1 MAGALQKNPEKTTM
15 PLRNLFTPSTFH
27 WVRAVALCLT
37 GLSLLPGHHAK
48 AQNTAIAYAYPVGK
62 LTVDGDLSDWPKGLT
77 KYRLTEDNGIK
88 PKSAADFTAHYRV
101 AYDPDNRSVYVG
113 VEVTDD
119 DHVVDTTKSPAW
131 NTQDCH
137 ELYVDARHLPFGSGV
152 AAFMLSKTFRD
163 TNKML
168 SDPVSAAYSWDN
180 IEARTVRQGNLTT
193 YEWRVDLGEHVY
205 PGRSIGLDLNVF
217 DKDNDGFKV
226 IGWGRGGYKFR
237 TPAHLGDVVLM
248 RANEGLGTLGGKVR
262 WKEAWA
268 QKLPG
273 RVRLTSVK
281 TPALWVDAKVDSL
294 GRYTVQLPPGTY
306 RVSTPGHLV
315 QDKETVYRV
324 NNETLAEVTLKAGEK
339 KAVTA
344 VGLITRSS
352 PPDLVPQQGILHAF
366 DAGKARQLDQFV
378 AAYQQFYEIPG
389 VSLALVKDGKVVYH
403 KTYGVEN
410 SLTREKVED
419 NTLFEAASITK
430 AVFAYVVNRLAER
443 GVIDLDKPLY
453 QYLPFEAMA
462 HDDRYKLITA
472 RHVLSHRTGFPN
484 WAYMNADGKLDIKFT
499 PGTQYGYSGEGFEY
513 LKRVV
518 VHITGKDILQV
529 LKEEVTGPMKMY
541 NVHFSKNDELAK
553 VASYGHYDNVPTTQ
567 YIPGEPGM
575 AHSMY
580 TEAKGFSQFMLG
592 LLSGQGQQPD
602 TYTRMLTMHSEFPR
616 EKGEKKPRYKSG
628 MGLGIAVRES
638 PYGPVFGHGGN
649 NGDFQ
654 CDFEVYKDLKMG
666 YAIFTNSNYGGQLC
680 GQMKAL
686 LVEGKEEVAQ
696 K

>member
-1 MAGALQKNPEKTTM
+1 MTFTYPCAR
-15 PLRNLFTPSTFH
+15 PLR
-27 WVRAVALCLT
+27 ALAAACLT
-37 GLSLLPGHHAK
+37 GLLAFTGYRAD

-62 LTVDGDLSDWPKGLT
+62 LTIDGDLSDWPKDLP
-77 KYRLTEDNGIK
+77 KYRLAEDDGSK
-88 PKSAADFTAHYRV
+88 PKSATDFTAHYRV
-101 AYDPDNRSVYVG
+101 AYNPDNRSVYVA

-131 NTQDCH
+131 NTQDCQ
-137 ELYVDARHLPFGSGV
+137 ELYVDARHLPSGSGV

-163 TNKML
+163 TNKMR
-168 SDPVSAAYSWDN
+168 SDPVSAAISWDN
-180 IEARTVRQGNLTT
+180 IEARTARQGNLTV

-217 DKDNDGFKV
+217 DKDKNGFKV
-226 IGWGRGGYKFR
+226 IGWGRGSYKFR
-237 TPAHLGDVVLM
+237 TPGNVGDVVLM
-248 RANEGLGTLGGKVR
+248 RASEGLGTLGGKLK
-262 WKEAWA
+262 WKEASE

-294 GRYTVQLPPGTY
+294 GRYTVQLPPATY
-306 RVSTPGHLV
+306 RVSMPGHLV
-315 QDKETVYRV
+315 EDKESVFRV
-324 NNETLAEVTLKAGEK
+324 NDETLSEVTLKAGEK
-339 KAVTA
+339 KVVAATS
-344 VGLITRSS
+344 LITRSS
-352 PPDLVPQQGILHAF
+352 APDLVPQQGILHAF
-366 DAGKARQLDQFV
+366 DAGKAAQLDQFV

-403 KTYGVEN
+403 KTYGVAN
-410 SLTREKVED
+410 SLTGEKVAD

-430 AVFAYVVNRLAER
+430 SVFAYVVNRLAER

-453 QYLPFEAMA
+453 QYLPFEAIA

-484 WAYMNADGKLDIKFT
+484 WSWMNPDGKIDIKFT

-518 VHITGKDILQV
+518 VHVTGKDILQV
-529 LKEEVTGPMKMY
+529 LQEEVIGPMNIY
-541 NVHFSKNDELAK
+541 NVHFSKNEELVK
-553 VASYGHYDNVPTTQ
+553 VASYGHYDNIPSTQ
-567 YIPGEPGM
+567 DIPDEPGM

-592 LLSGQGQQPD
+592 LLNGQGLQPD
-602 TYTRMLTMHSEFPR
+602 TYTRMLTMYSVPPL
-616 EKGEKKPRYKSG
+616 EKGEAKPRYKEG

-638 PYGPVFGHGGN
+638 AYGPVFGHGGN

-654 CDFEVYKDLKMG
+654 CEFEVYKDLKMG
-666 YAIFTNSNYGGQLC
+666 YVVFTNSNRGSELC
-680 GQMKAL
+680 REMKAL
-686 LVEGKEEVAQ
+686 LVEGKEGVAQ